1 MRAPASSAGV
11 RRQRAVHVGP
21 FTDCRQPATSAE
33 RPGALP
39 TPVAH
44 APAPPA
50 AQEARAQRDTPRP
63 GPLPRHH
70 DSCAPGWAG
79 GRARLLGLQRLPAP
93 PAALAQAVQVAPARG
108 LACLARRQRG
118 LQAPSLRRSGL
129 PAGAR
134 LRLGPLALPGL
145 PPHAHGAPQ
154 TSRNLGASRA
164 RGRPARVVSAERGVR
179 ARGGGMTA
187 ACAPARLPPLHCA
200 TEPEEQMRAYA
211 ASVTTCPGSL
221 PVRHREAA
229 HLLQGGRPRLLRL
242 GRLQRRGR
250 PRCALRAPAALQLL
264 LRRSRRRPCSLRGP
278 LGLCR
283 VCAPLPAP
291 ACELRLELRHALAQ
305 RRSRARLGESRQR
318 RRGAAA
324 QRPLPRPRWRP
335 AQEDGHLAGAPK

>member
-1 MRAPASSAGV
+1 
-11 RRQRAVHVGP
+11 
-21 FTDCRQPATSAE
+21 
-33 RPGALP
+33 
-39 TPVAH
+39 
-44 APAPPA
+44 
-50 AQEARAQRDTPRP
+50 
-63 GPLPRHH
+63 
-70 DSCAPGWAG
+70 
-79 GRARLLGLQRLPAP
+79 
-93 PAALAQAVQVAPARG
+93 
-108 LACLARRQRG
+108 
-118 LQAPSLRRSGL
+118 
-129 PAGAR
+129 
-134 LRLGPLALPGL
+134 
-145 PPHAHGAPQ
+145 
-154 TSRNLGASRA
+154 
-164 RGRPARVVSAERGVR
+164 
-179 ARGGGMTA
+179 
-187 ACAPARLPPLHCA
+187 
-200 TEPEEQMRAYA
+200 MRAYA